1 MISFAE
7 MIQEIIYAESM
18 LTWKIQMISA
28 VIMNKYPTQCYLP
41 KTVLQ
46 HEYYCQ
52 EVRQEVRT
60 IWEHYLSTKTRYVY
74 SGLSYPNL

>member
-41 KTVLQ
+41 KTVKVLLQ
-46 HEYYCQ
+46 HETARKSDRKLELFGTPQ
-52 EVRQEVRT
+52 SAT
-60 IWEHYLSTKTRYVY
+60 T
-74 SGLSYPNL
+74 